1 MARGVMWGRFSR
13 GPALERGIIHAQQS
27 ESPRYF
33 ILLFLLIIRYSNL
46 YLNNIQSRQ
55 GCGAAAYK
63 CFFVTANLGG
73 CIFVVVVVVSSNS
86 GAHSGLAREVVAW
99 LLFFV
104 LFSKKV
110 GGVGERK

>member
-1 MARGVMWGRFSR
+1 
-13 GPALERGIIHAQQS
+13 
-27 ESPRYF
+27 
-33 ILLFLLIIRYSNL
+33 
-46 YLNNIQSRQ
+46 LNNIQSRQ

-73 CIFVVVVVVSSNS
+73 CIFVVVVSDS
-86 GAHSGLAREVVAW
+86 GRIQVWRER
-99 LLFFV
+99 LLRGYFFV